1 MWPLGVMV
9 CSIFKKNIFT
19 SNVFSFVD
27 IFAVDATDRADR
39 TAEQPEIERA
49 CLCYYYFIY
58 LFIYVLSYNVLS
70 AS

>member
-27 IFAVDATDRADR
+27 IFAVEATDRADR
-39 TAEQPEIERA
+39 TAEQPEIECA
-49 CLCYYYFIY
+49 CLCYYFH
-58 LFIYVLSYNVLS
+58 LFIFSLILVLS